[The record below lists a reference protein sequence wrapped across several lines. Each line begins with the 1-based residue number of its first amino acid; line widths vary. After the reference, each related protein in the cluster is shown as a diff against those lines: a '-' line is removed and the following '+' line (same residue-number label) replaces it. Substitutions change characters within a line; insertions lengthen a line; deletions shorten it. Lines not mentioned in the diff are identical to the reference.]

1 MSVLDTADPDLA
13 KLHRQVTLSAQEA
26 GLKLPG
32 AGADH
37 NMNSPAPALLHRAPA
52 LFPRFP
58 FPFPAAGSAA
68 SALPTVPLSLQLTG
82 ALATAGDTQASP
94 RSGESEE
101 SPKSSPTGQ

>member
-1 MSVLDTADPDLA
+1 MSVLDTADTDLA
-13 KLHRQVTLSAQEA
+13 KLHRQVSLSAEA
-26 GLKLPG
+26 GIKLP
-32 AGADH
+32 GADH
-37 NMNSPAPALLHRAPA
+37 NMNSPAPLLHRAPA

-58 FPFPAAGSAA
+58 FPFPAASAA

-101 SPKSSPTGQ
+101 SPKSSPTG

>member
-13 KLHRQVTLSAQEA
+13 KLHRQVSLSAEA
-26 GLKLPG
+26 GIKLP
-32 AGADH
+32 GADH
-37 NMNSPAPALLHRAPA
+37 NMNSPAPLLHRAPA

-82 ALATAGDTQASP
+82 ALAAAGDTQASP